1 MKFFMHLSGRLG
13 NLLFQ
18 YCNARALCEQNGHT
32 LCIPPW
38 VGEKIFDIPMADR
51 TPASQCDMRE
61 IDCMHQDQA
70 SLIYTRSQVKQWLRI
85 RPEVLEKLSV
95 ITQNR
100 KPVLLSVRKGRDF
113 LGAGLVSLGLAC
125 YVEAAAQRGYG
136 PEDCEWEIDTSPTR
150 LPWFQGDVTAAG
162 LGTTWVSLPAFYRIM
177 TAKVLFRANS
187 TFDFWAAT
195 LGDGEVYSP
204 VIRGMTG
211 GVPDQY
217 CTNWVQGNWPSP
229 SANTPNTDL
238 HLAEHAKA
246 C

>member
-18 YCNARALCEQNGHT
+18 YAFARAFCEREGYT

-38 VGEKIFDIPMADR
+38 VGEKIFNIPLADR
-51 TPASQCDMRE
+51 TPANKCDKVE

-85 RPEVLEKLSV
+85 RPEVLEQLQP

-100 KPVLLSVRKGRDF
+100 KPVLLSVRRGHDF
-113 LGAGLVSLGLAC
+113 IGAGLVSLGLRC
-125 YVEAAAQRGYG
+125 YVEAAEQRGYG
-136 PEDCEWEIDTSPTR
+136 PDDCEWEIDTSPTR
-150 LPWFQGDVTAAG
+150 LPYFQGDVTASG
-162 LGTTWVSLPAFYRIM
+162 LNTTWISLPAFYRLM

-195 LGDGEVYSP
+195 LGDAEVYSP

-217 CTNWVQGNWPSP
+217 CANWVRGNYPAP
-229 SANTPNTDL
+229 SANAPNTDL
-238 HLAEHAKA
+238 HLVEHEQAI
-246 C
+246 